1 MDCEFDQRNTQKKVL
16 DKKDSTIKFKERDIF
31 FIKMWKNVRYEQ
43 NGKWPNFLRPVLI
56 LKKFNNDIF
65 RWIALTTKWK
75 ESKYYYNFMINSK
88 QQSAILSQIRLYD
101 KNRLYTKIWMVN
113 QNDYSQIK
121 EKIKSML

>member
-1 MDCEFDQRNTQKKVL
+1 MDCEFDQRNTQKKAL
-16 DKKDSTIKFKERDIF
+16 NKKYSTIKFKERDIF

-75 ESKYYYNFMINSK
+75 ESKYHHNFMINSK